1 VWCLL
6 PRARIFDSPDANFA
20 LASVGREVTTFLM
33 FGASGTM
40 TSPSFEQIPVGNN
53 LVESYKA
60 SMDGDGLRILDHL
73 PQIIERGA
81 DALTPAEKEL
91 LKWIGVFFRKPTPGK
106 FMMRIRMPNG
116 FAKSEQLRTIAE
128 LSRRLGN
135 SVVDI
140 TTRQQME
147 LRGFTLDG
155 VPEIFE
161 KLRAVDLRTLQT
173 GIDNVRN
180 INGCALAGLTPHEL
194 FDASPVVHELDRIIV
209 GSKGN
214 REFTNLPRKFNI
226 TITGCTDNCTH
237 TESQDI
243 ALVPA
248 KKAGRL
254 GFNVLVGGKM
264 GSGGFTVAS
273 PLNVF
278 VEPFQAAPVV
288 VELIK
293 IYRDHGPRE
302 ARSKC
307 RFAFLIEEWGL
318 RRLRAEL
325 VARLGRELPFQGR
338 DMRSSAHADHLGV
351 SSQKQA
357 GLVALGLCIP
367 TGRVSP
373 DQLNELARLSEVY
386 GNGEIRL
393 ATNQDAIIPNVPAA
407 RVANL
412 LEEPLL
418 KQFSPRP
425 SPFMRGL
432 VACVGTDYCN
442 LALIETK
449 SRAIALSEALHN
461 KLGSGANPLTIHW
474 SGCPAGCGN
483 HQAADIGLRG
493 FKTRI
498 GEKIVDAVAIYTG
511 GRTGPHATAGREILE
526 VVPCDESLP
535 DVVANVIQS
544 YRFDVE
550 AREHAALSDPLF
562 TAAATAGLA
571 SWRFQRA
578 LPPAVIRA

>member
-1 VWCLL
+1 
-6 PRARIFDSPDANFA
+6 
-20 LASVGREVTTFLM
+20 M
-33 FGASGTM
+33 FIASGKM
-40 TSPSFEQIPVGNN
+40 TSPSVEQIPAGINA
-53 LVESYKA
+53 VEGYKA
-60 SMDGDGLRILDHL
+60 SMNGDGLRIREYL

-81 DALTPAEKEL
+81 EALTPAEKEL

-135 SVVDI
+135 SVLDI
-140 TTRQQME
+140 TTRQQIE
-147 LRGFTLDG
+147 LRGFTLDS

-161 KLRAVDLRTLQT
+161 KLRGVDLRTLQT

-180 INGCALAGLTPHEL
+180 INGCAMAGLTPHEW

-209 GSKGN
+209 GNEGN
-214 REFTNLPRKFNI
+214 PEFTNLPRKFNI
-226 TITGCTDNCTH
+226 VVTGCTDNCTH
-237 TESQDI
+237 SESQDI

-278 VEPFQAAPVV
+278 VEIFQAAAVV

-307 RFAFLIEEWGL
+307 RFAFLIEEWGV

-325 VARLGRELPFQGR
+325 VARLGHELAFQGR
-338 DMRSSAHADHLGV
+338 DMRGSKHSDHLGV
-351 SSQKQA
+351 STQKQS
-357 GLVALGLCIP
+357 GLVAVGLCIP
-367 TGRVSP
+367 TGRVNP
-373 DQLNELARLSEVY
+373 DQLDELARLSDTY

-393 ATNQDAIIPNVPAA
+393 TTGQNAIIHNVAAA
-407 RVANL
+407 RVAKL

-418 KQFSPRP
+418 AQLSPRP
-425 SPFMRGL
+425 SPFVRGL

-449 SRAIALSEALHN
+449 SRAIALSEALH
-461 KLGSGANPLTIHW
+461 KKMGAGLNPLTIHW

-483 HQAADIGLRG
+483 HQAADVGLRG

-498 GEKIVDAVAIYTG
+498 DGKIVDAVAIYTG
-511 GRTGPHATAGREILE
+511 GRTGPHAIAGQEILE
-526 VVPCDESLP
+526 TVPCDESLP
-535 DVVANVIQS
+535 DVLANVIQS
-544 YRFDVE
+544 YRFDME
-550 AREHAALSDPLF
+550 ARQHAALSDPFF
-562 TAAATAGLA
+562 TAASTAGLA
-571 SWRFQRA
+571 SWRFARV
-578 LPPAVIRA
+578 LPPPSVPA

>member
-1 VWCLL
+1 VNHGSECTSVTGE
-6 PRARIFDSPDANFA
+6 RTDSA
-20 LASVGREVTTFLM
+20 
-33 FGASGTM
+33 
-40 TSPSFEQIPVGNN
+40 QIPVGANA
-53 LVESYKA
+53 VEGYKA
-60 SMDGDGLRILDHL
+60 SMSGDGLRILEHL
-73 PQIIERGA
+73 PQIIARGA
-81 DALTPAEKEL
+81 EALTPGEKEL
-91 LKWIGVFFRKPTPGK
+91 LKWVGVFFRKPTPGK
-106 FMMRIRMPNG
+106 FMMRIRMANG
-116 FAKSEQLRTIAE
+116 FVRSGQLRTIAE

-135 SVVDI
+135 SVLDI
-140 TTRQQME
+140 TTRQQIE
-147 LRGFTLDG
+147 LRGFTLAS
-155 VPEIFE
+155 VPEIWE
-161 KLRAVDLRTLQT
+161 KLRGLDLRTLQT

-214 REFTNLPRKFNI
+214 PEFTNLPRKFNI
-226 TITGCTDNCTH
+226 TVTGCMDNCTH
-237 TESQDI
+237 SESQDI

-278 VEPFQAAPVV
+278 VEIFQAAAVV

-307 RFAFLIEEWGL
+307 RFAFLIEEWGV

-325 VARLGRELPFQGR
+325 VARLGHELPFQGR
-338 DMRSSAHADHLGV
+338 DMRGSAHADHLGV
-351 SSQKQA
+351 SSQKLTNLSA
-357 GLVALGLCIP
+357 VGLCIP
-367 TGRVSP
+367 TGRVNP
-373 DQLNELARLSEVY
+373 DHLDELARLADVY

-393 ATNQDAIIPNVPAA
+393 TIGQNAIIPNVPAY
-407 RVANL
+407 RVNGL

-418 KQFSPRP
+418 KQLSPRP
-425 SPFMRGL
+425 SPFVRGL

-461 KLGSGANPLTIHW
+461 KIGNGVNPLTIHW

-493 FKTRI
+493 FKT
-498 GEKIVDAVAIYTG
+498 KIDGKFVDAVAIYTG
-511 GRTGPHATAGREILE
+511 GRSGPHAVAGQEILE
-526 VVPCDESLP
+526 TVPCDESLP
-535 DVVANVIQS
+535 DVVADVIQS

-550 AREHAALSDPLF
+550 AREQAALCDPLF
-562 TAAATAGLA
+562 TAAMTAGLA
-571 SWRFQRA
+571 SWRFARA
-578 LPPAVIRA
+578 LPSAVSTA

>member
-1 VWCLL
+1 
-6 PRARIFDSPDANFA
+6 
-20 LASVGREVTTFLM
+20 M
-33 FGASGTM
+33 FIASGKM
-40 TSPSFEQIPVGNN
+40 TSPSVEQIAPGINA
-53 LVESYKA
+53 VEGYKA
-60 SMDGDGLRILDHL
+60 SMNGDGLRIRELL
-73 PQIIERGA
+73 PEIIERGA
-81 DALTPAEKEL
+81 EALTPAEKEL

-116 FAKSEQLRTIAE
+116 FARSEQLRTIAE

-135 SVVDI
+135 SVLDI
-140 TTRQQME
+140 TTRQQIE
-147 LRGFTLDG
+147 LRGFTLDS

-161 KLRAVDLRTLQT
+161 KLRGVDLRTLQT

-180 INGCALAGLTPHEL
+180 INGCAMAGLTPHEC

-209 GSKGN
+209 GNEGN
-214 REFTNLPRKFNI
+214 PEFTNLPRKFNI
-226 TITGCTDNCTH
+226 VVTGCTDNCTH
-237 TESQDI
+237 SESQDI

-278 VEPFQAAPVV
+278 VEIFQAAAVV
-288 VELIK
+288 VELVK

-307 RFAFLIEEWGL
+307 RFAFLIEEWGV

-325 VARLGRELPFQGR
+325 VARLGHELAFQGR
-338 DMRSSAHADHLGV
+338 DMRGSKHSDHLGV
-351 SSQKQA
+351 NTQKQS
-357 GLVALGLCIP
+357 GLVAVGLCIP
-367 TGRVSP
+367 TGRVNP
-373 DQLNELARLSEVY
+373 DQLDELARLSDTY
-386 GNGEIRL
+386 GNGEIRF
-393 ATNQDAIIPNVPAA
+393 TTGQNAIIPNVAAA
-407 RVANL
+407 RVAKL

-418 KQFSPRP
+418 AQLSPRP
-425 SPFMRGL
+425 SPFVRGL

-449 SRAIALSEALHN
+449 SRAIALSEALH
-461 KLGSGANPLTIHW
+461 KKMGAGLNPLTIHW

-483 HQAADIGLRG
+483 HQAADVGLRG

-498 GEKIVDAVAIYTG
+498 DGKIVDAVAIYTG
-511 GRTGPHATAGREILE
+511 GRTGPHAIAGQEILE
-526 VVPCDESLP
+526 TVPCDESLP

-544 YRFDVE
+544 YRFDME
-550 AREHAALSDPLF
+550 ARQHAALSDPFF
-562 TAAATAGLA
+562 TAASTAGLA
-571 SWRFQRA
+571 SWRFARV
-578 LPPAVIRA
+578 LPPPSVPA

>member
-1 VWCLL
+1 MAISSRFV
-6 PRARIFDSPDANFA
+6 
-20 LASVGREVTTFLM
+20 ASTPL
-33 FGASGTM
+33 
-40 TSPSFEQIPVGNN
+40 QIPVGTNA
-53 LVESYKA
+53 VEGYKA
-60 SMDGDGLRILDHL
+60 SMNGDGLRILDYL
-73 PQIIERGA
+73 PQIVKRGA
-81 DALTPAEKEL
+81 EALTPAEKEL
-91 LKWIGVFFRKPTPGK
+91 LKWVGVFFRKPTPGK

-116 FAKSEQLRTIAE
+116 FVKSDQLRTISE

-135 SVVDI
+135 GVLDI
-140 TTRQQME
+140 TTRQQIE
-147 LRGFTLDG
+147 LRGFTLDT
-155 VPEIFE
+155 VPEIWE
-161 KLRAVDLRTLQT
+161 KLRGVDLRTLQT

-194 FDASPVVHELDRIIV
+194 FDASPVVQELDRIIV
-209 GSKGN
+209 GNKGN
-214 REFTNLPRKFNI
+214 PEFTNLPRKFNI
-226 TITGCTDNCTH
+226 TVTGCLDNCTH
-237 TESQDI
+237 SESQDI

-264 GSGGFTVAS
+264 GSGGFTIAS

-278 VEPFQAAPVV
+278 VEIFQAAAVV

-307 RFAFLIEEWGL
+307 RFAFLIEEWGI
-318 RRLRAEL
+318 RKLRAEL
-325 VARLGRELPFQGR
+325 VHRLGHELAFQGR
-338 DMRSSAHADHLGV
+338 DMRGSTHADHLGV
-351 SSQKQA
+351 NSQKQPSFA
-357 GLVALGLCIP
+357 AVGLCIP

-373 DQLNELARLSEVY
+373 DQLDELARLADHF

-393 ATNQDAIIPNVPAA
+393 TVGQNAIITNVPAD
-407 RVANL
+407 RVAGL

-425 SPFMRGL
+425 SPFVRGL

-449 SRAIALSEALHN
+449 SRAIALSEALQN
-461 KLGSGANPLTIHW
+461 KMGSGANPLSIHW

-498 GEKIVDAVAIYTG
+498 DGKIVDAVAIYTG
-511 GRTGPHATAGREILE
+511 GRTGPHAVAGHEILE
-526 VVPCDESLP
+526 TVPCDDSLP
-535 DVVANVIQS
+535 EVVANVIQS
-544 YRFDVE
+544 YRFDIE
-550 AREHAALSDPLF
+550 AREYAVLSDPLF

-571 SWRFQRA
+571 SWRHARA
-578 LPPAVIRA
+578 FAPNVRPV

>member
-1 VWCLL
+1 MN
-6 PRARIFDSPDANFA
+6 RDSECNSATVERKDPPH
-20 LASVGREVTTFLM
+20 V
-33 FGASGTM
+33 
-40 TSPSFEQIPVGNN
+40 PVGTNSI
-53 LVESYKA
+53 EGYKA
-60 SMDGDGLRILDHL
+60 SMNGNGLQILDHF
-73 PQIIERGA
+73 PQIIERGVE
-81 DALTPAEKEL
+81 ALTPAEKEL
-91 LKWIGVFFRKPTPGK
+91 LKWVGVFFRKPTPGK

-116 FAKSEQLRTIAE
+116 FSRSNQLRTIAE

-135 SVVDI
+135 SVLDI
-140 TTRQQME
+140 TTRQQIE
-147 LRGFTLDG
+147 LRGFTLDT
-155 VPEIFE
+155 VPEIWE
-161 KLRAVDLRTLQT
+161 KLRGVDLRTLQT

-194 FDASPVVHELDRIIV
+194 FDASPVVYELDRIIV

-214 REFTNLPRKFNI
+214 PEFTNLPRKFNI

-237 TESQDI
+237 CESQDI

-278 VEPFQAAPVV
+278 VELFQAAAVV

-307 RFAFLIEEWGL
+307 RFAFLIEDWGL

-338 DMRSSAHADHLGV
+338 DMRGSTHADHLGM

-357 GLVALGLCIP
+357 GLTAVGLCIP
-367 TGRVSP
+367 TGRVNA
-373 DQLNELARLSEVY
+373 DQLDELVRLSDVY
-386 GNGEIRL
+386 GNGEIRF
-393 ATNQDAIIPNVPAA
+393 ATSQDAIIPNVPAA

-412 LEEPLL
+412 LQEPLL

-425 SPFMRGL
+425 SPFVRGL

-461 KLGSGANPLTIHW
+461 KMGSGLNPITIHW

-498 GEKIVDAVAIYTG
+498 DGKIVDAVAIYTG
-511 GRTGPHATAGREILE
+511 GRTGPHAVAGQEILE
-526 VVPCDESLP
+526 TVPCDESLP
-535 DVVANVIQS
+535 DVVAGVIQS
-544 YRFDVE
+544 YRFDIE
-550 AREHAALSDPLF
+550 AREHAALNDPLF

-578 LPPAVIRA
+578 LPPASMSA

>member
-1 VWCLL
+1 
-6 PRARIFDSPDANFA
+6 
-20 LASVGREVTTFLM
+20 
-33 FGASGTM
+33 M
-40 TSPSFEQIPVGNN
+40 TSPSVEQIPAGINA
-53 LVESYKA
+53 VEGYKA
-60 SMDGDGLRILDHL
+60 SMNGDGLRIREYL

-81 DALTPAEKEL
+81 EALTPAEKEL

-135 SVVDI
+135 SVLDI
-140 TTRQQME
+140 TTRQQIE
-147 LRGFTLDG
+147 LRGFTLDS

-161 KLRAVDLRTLQT
+161 KLRGVDLRTLQT

-180 INGCALAGLTPHEL
+180 INGCAMAGLTPHEW

-209 GSKGN
+209 GNEGN
-214 REFTNLPRKFNI
+214 PEFTNLPRKFNI
-226 TITGCTDNCTH
+226 VVTGCTDNCTH
-237 TESQDI
+237 SESQDI

-278 VEPFQAAPVV
+278 VEIFQAAAVV

-307 RFAFLIEEWGL
+307 RFAFLIEEWGV

-325 VARLGRELPFQGR
+325 VARLGHELAFQGR
-338 DMRSSAHADHLGV
+338 DMRGSKHSDHLGV
-351 SSQKQA
+351 STQKQS
-357 GLVALGLCIP
+357 GLVAVGLCIP
-367 TGRVSP
+367 TGRVNP
-373 DQLNELARLSEVY
+373 DQLDELARLSDTY

-393 ATNQDAIIPNVPAA
+393 TTGQNAIIHNVAAA
-407 RVANL
+407 RVAKL

-418 KQFSPRP
+418 AQLSPRP
-425 SPFMRGL
+425 SPFVRGL

-449 SRAIALSEALHN
+449 SRAIALSEALH
-461 KLGSGANPLTIHW
+461 KKMGAGLNPLTIHW

-483 HQAADIGLRG
+483 HQAADVGLRG

-498 GEKIVDAVAIYTG
+498 DGKIVDAVAIYTG
-511 GRTGPHATAGREILE
+511 GRTGPHAIAGQEILE
-526 VVPCDESLP
+526 TVPCDESLP
-535 DVVANVIQS
+535 DVLANVIQS
-544 YRFDVE
+544 YRFDME
-550 AREHAALSDPLF
+550 ARQHAALSDPFF
-562 TAAATAGLA
+562 TAASTAGLA
-571 SWRFQRA
+571 SWRFARV
-578 LPPAVIRA
+578 LPPPSVPA

>member
-1 VWCLL
+1 L
-6 PRARIFDSPDANFA
+6 PAGSLEADVNIASQSVPTLVERNDSA
-20 LASVGREVTTFLM
+20 
-33 FGASGTM
+33 
-40 TSPSFEQIPVGNN
+40 QIPVGANA
-53 LVESYKA
+53 VEGYKA
-60 SMDGDGLRILDHL
+60 SMNGDGLRILDEL

-81 DALTPAEKEL
+81 EALTPAEKEL

-116 FAKSEQLRTIAE
+116 FARSGQLRTIAA

-135 SVVDI
+135 GVLDI
-140 TTRQQME
+140 TTRQQIE
-147 LRGFTLDG
+147 LRGFTLDT

-161 KLRAVDLRTLQT
+161 KLRGVDLCSLQT

-180 INGCALAGLTPHEL
+180 INGCAMAGLTPHEL
-194 FDASPVVHELDRIIV
+194 FDASPVVHELERIIV

-214 REFTNLPRKFNI
+214 PEFTNLPRKFNI
-226 TITGCTDNCTH
+226 VVTGCTDNCTH
-237 TESQDI
+237 SESQDI

-248 KKAGRL
+248 RKAGRL

-278 VEPFQAAPVV
+278 VEIFQAAAVV

-325 VARLGRELPFQGR
+325 VARLGRELAFQGA
-338 DMRSSAHADHLGV
+338 DMRGSKHSDHLGA
-351 SSQKQA
+351 SSQKLA
-357 GLVALGLCIP
+357 GLVAVGLCIP
-367 TGRVSP
+367 TGRVNP
-373 DQLNELARLSEVY
+373 DQLDELARLADAY
-386 GNGEIRL
+386 GSGEIRL
-393 ATNQDAIIPNVPAA
+393 TTGQNAIIPNVPPA
-407 RVANL
+407 RVAGL

-418 KQFSPRP
+418 KQLSPRP
-425 SPFMRGL
+425 SPFTRGL

-461 KLGSGANPLTIHW
+461 KMGPAVGPLTIHW

-483 HQAADIGLRG
+483 HQAADVGLRG

-498 GEKIVDAVAIYTG
+498 DGKIVDAVAIYTG
-511 GRTGPHATAGREILE
+511 GRTGPRAVAGEEILE
-526 VVPCDESLP
+526 TVPCDESLP
-535 DVVANVIQS
+535 DVVASVIQS
-544 YRFDVE
+544 LRFDVE
-550 AREHAALSDPLF
+550 AREYAILSDPLF

-571 SWRFQRA
+571 SWRFARA
-578 LPPAVIRA
+578 LPPAAMTA

>member
-1 VWCLL
+1 MF
-6 PRARIFDSPDANFA
+6 I
-20 LASVGREVTTFLM
+20 ASDK
-33 FGASGTM
+33 M
-40 TSPSFEQIPVGNN
+40 TSPSVEQIPAGINA
-53 LVESYKA
+53 VEGYKA
-60 SMDGDGLRILDHL
+60 SMNGDGLCIREHL

-81 DALTPAEKEL
+81 EALTPAEKEL

-116 FAKSEQLRTIAE
+116 FARSEQLHTIAE

-135 SVVDI
+135 SVLDI
-140 TTRQQME
+140 TTRQQIE
-147 LRGFTLDG
+147 LRGFTLDS

-161 KLRAVDLRTLQT
+161 KLRGVDLRTLQT

-180 INGCALAGLTPHEL
+180 INGCAMAGLTPHEW

-209 GSKGN
+209 GNEGN
-214 REFTNLPRKFNI
+214 PEFSNLPRKFNI
-226 TITGCTDNCTH
+226 VVTGCTDNCTH
-237 TESQDI
+237 SESQDI
-243 ALVPA
+243 ALIPA
-248 KKAGRL
+248 NKAGRL

-278 VEPFQAAPVV
+278 VEIFQAAAVV
-288 VELIK
+288 VELVK

-325 VARLGRELPFQGR
+325 VARLGHELAFQGR
-338 DMRSSAHADHLGV
+338 DMRGSKHSDHLGV
-351 SSQKQA
+351 STQKQS
-357 GLVALGLCIP
+357 GLVAVGLCIP
-367 TGRVSP
+367 TGRVNP
-373 DQLNELARLSEVY
+373 DQLDELARLSDTH

-393 ATNQDAIIPNVPAA
+393 TTGQNAIIPNVAAA
-407 RVANL
+407 RVAKL

-418 KQFSPRP
+418 TQLSPRP
-425 SPFMRGL
+425 SPFVRGL

-449 SRAIALSEALHN
+449 SRAIALSEALH
-461 KLGSGANPLTIHW
+461 KKMGAGLNPLTIHW

-483 HQAADIGLRG
+483 HQAADVGLRG

-498 GEKIVDAVAIYTG
+498 DGKIVDAVAIYTG
-511 GRTGPHATAGREILE
+511 GRTGPHAIAGQEILE
-526 VVPCDESLP
+526 TVPCDESLP

-544 YRFDVE
+544 YRFDMEV
-550 AREHAALSDPLF
+550 RQHAALSDPFF
-562 TAAATAGLA
+562 TAASTAGLA
-571 SWRFQRA
+571 SWRFARV
-578 LPPAVIRA
+578 LPLPSAPA